1 MLRRNVGLALILGG
15 VVAVAVALFV
25 LVAIDTTVM
34 APGALLNCGTV
45 LAPTPSSGSECA
57 SAHLDLTVVGVIA
70 GVLGLAAIVG
80 GGVLRAMNPR
90 PLSF

>member
-25 LVAIDTTVM
+25 LVAIDTTVV

-45 LAPTPSSGSECA
+45 LAPTPGAGLACA
-57 SAHLDLTVVGVIA
+57 PAHRDLTVVGGIA
-70 GVLGLAAIVG
+70 GALGLAAIVG
-80 GGVLRAMNPR
+80 GGVLRAMSPR